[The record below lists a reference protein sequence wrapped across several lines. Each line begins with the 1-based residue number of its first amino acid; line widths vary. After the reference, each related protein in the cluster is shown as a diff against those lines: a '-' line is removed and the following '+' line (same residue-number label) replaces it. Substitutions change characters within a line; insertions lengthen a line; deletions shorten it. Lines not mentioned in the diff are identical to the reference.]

1 MIHLLSS
8 IPSPPSQQLELG
20 PLNFRFYGL
29 MIALGV
35 LAAVAIARRRWS
47 ALGGDPEDITT
58 IALVAVPAGLIGAR
72 LYHVITDWSRL
83 YSGGRWWP
91 DAFAIWNGGLG
102 IPGGVLVGVA
112 AGVVVC
118 RRIQVD
124 WRHVADAAAPAIPVA
139 QAIGRLGNWFN
150 QELYGRPTDLPW
162 ALRIDDPEGYPP
174 GTTFHP
180 TFLYEGLWNLALA
193 GLIVLGGR
201 RLVLKPGRW
210 MAVYVAGYG
219 LGRLWVESLRVDVAT
234 EFGGLRV
241 NTWISLVA
249 IAGGLLWLFWGGNP
263 VAKEETAEL
272 RAGGDPRAHVG
283 VRGGALVDSGEVT
296 DDEVHRA
303 AREIEPDEVQPRRSG
318 EHDTAAAAD
327 VAANDGDAA
336 ADGGAEDDDGVAA
349 GPGPDGAGDG
359 PAQA

>member
-1 MIHLLSS
+1 MIELLTS

-20 PLNFRFYGL
+20 PLNFRYYGL
-29 MIALGV
+29 AIAIGV
-35 LAAVAIARRRWS
+35 LAAVSIARRRF
-47 ALGGDPEDITT
+47 AARGGDPEDITT

-102 IPGGVLVGVA
+102 IPGGVLIGALAAVVA
-112 AGVVVC
+112 C
-118 RRIQVD
+118 RRMRLD
-124 WRHVADAAAPAIPVA
+124 WRVVADAAAPAIPVA

-162 ALRIDDPEGYPP
+162 GLEIDNPEGFAP

-201 RLVLKPGRW
+201 RLVLRQGRW
-210 MAVYVAGYG
+210 LAVYVLGYG
-219 LGRLWVESLRVDVAT
+219 IGRLWVESLRIDVAT

-241 NTWISLVA
+241 NTWISLLA
-249 IAGGLLWLFWGGNP
+249 IAGGLLWLFWSGNP
-263 VAKEETAEL
+263 VDAEATAEL
-272 RAGGDPRAHVG
+272 RAGGDPQAHVG
-283 VRGGALVDSGEVT
+283 ARGGTLVDLDGVS
-296 DDEVHRA
+296 DADLHRA
-303 AREIEPDEVQPRRSG
+303 AQEIEPDAVEPQRSG
-318 EHDTAAAAD
+318 EPDAGESGDDPPAEAATTSDPATAP
-327 VAANDGDAA
+327 
-336 ADGGAEDDDGVAA
+336 DDS
-349 GPGPDGAGDG
+349 
-359 PAQA
+359 AQA